1 MKPIYLAIILILTSC
16 VNSSNYIHPWNDYDY
31 VYNQYERTDF
41 EFDYDKNHYMLY
53 STLRNLEVCLS
64 TTPKNKIDYII
75 NENPSWQFVF
85 YCNCSVADSTQLMSV
100 LRKYDCQFPVI
111 IDPNRDFLEVNDIDE
126 SYTMI
131 GYFSNKKGK
140 CLGGAIIG
148 TSQSFFDQ
156 EFKKVKAK
164 IRN

>member
-1 MKPIYLAIILILTSC
+1 MRPIYLVMVMFLISC
-16 VNSSNYIHPWNDYDY
+16 VNSSNYIHPWNEYDY

-41 EFDYDKNHYMLY
+41 KFDTDKNHYILY

-64 TTPKNKIDYII
+64 TTPKNKIDHII
-75 NENPSWQFVF
+75 KENPFWQFVF
-85 YCNCSVADSTQLMSV
+85 YCNCTVADSSKLMNV
-100 LRKYDCQFPVI
+100 LQKYDCQFPVI
-111 IDPNRDFLEVNDIDE
+111 LDPKRNFLEVNDIND
-126 SYTMI
+126 SYTMT
-131 GYFSNKKGK
+131 GYLCNKKGE

>member
-41 EFDYDKNHYMLY
+41 EFDYDKNYYMLY